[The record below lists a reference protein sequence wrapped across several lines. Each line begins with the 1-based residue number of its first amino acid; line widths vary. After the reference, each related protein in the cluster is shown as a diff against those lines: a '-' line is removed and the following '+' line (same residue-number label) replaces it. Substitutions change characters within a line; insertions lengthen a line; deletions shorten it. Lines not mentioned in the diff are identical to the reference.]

1 MMKRKDLILILIIA
15 AVALGGMGAARLM
28 EPGDV
33 SQVRV
38 TVDGAVVLTAPLSK
52 DATYE
57 IPQDDG
63 SLNVIEV
70 KDGGVRM
77 IDANCRDGV
86 CISQGETRRAT
97 RTIVCLPHKLVVQL
111 VPAEESED
119 ADEGQGAPSGDLDVV
134 VF

>member
-28 EPGDV
+28 EPRNV

-57 IPQDDG
+57 IPQGDG

-77 IDANCRDGV
+77 IEANCRDGV
-86 CISQGETRRAT
+86 CISQGETRRAA

-111 VPAEESED
+111 APAGESED
-119 ADEGQGAPSGDLDVV
+119 AGEAQDAPSGDLDVV